1 VTRAVKVV
9 LLLAAVLLPIPL
21 AAQGL
26 GDTAARERQKRETKK
41 APAPAKVYSNQDL
54 PESAADSVTPRDTGT
69 PGPEGPASSSRG
81 APSSPGAEGSAVP
94 AGQAAA
100 DPSEK
105 EREER
110 RRLEAEW
117 RVRFANARERLAV
130 AEANSWREVVRTE
143 FYQGIPVA
151 MKIKEQVETEELVQA
166 RQALADLEEEFRRT
180 GLPPGWTR
188 ER

>member
-1 VTRAVKVV
+1 MTRAANVV
-9 LLLAAVLLPIPL
+9 LLLAAVLLPVPL

-26 GDTAARERQKRETKK
+26 GDTAARERQKREAKK

-54 PESAADSVTPRDTGT
+54 PESAAEPVTPADTGT
-69 PGPEGPASSSRG
+69 PGPEGPASSSPG
-81 APSSPGAEGSAVP
+81 APAATGAEGSAVP
-94 AGQAAA
+94 AEA

-110 RRLEAEW
+110 RRLEADW

-130 AEANSWREVVRTE
+130 AEADSWREVVRTE
-143 FYQGIPVA
+143 FHQGIPVP
-151 MKIKEQVETEELVQA
+151 MKIKEQVETEELRQA
-166 RQALADLEEEFRRT
+166 RQSLADLEEEFRRT
-180 GLPPGWTR
+180 GLPPGLTR